1 MLKFKDY
8 CVSAIL
14 SLLLYGGLMSLLILL
29 ITPDISLL
37 IPIAIGITV
46 VVLNA
51 VSLKKLPWL
60 LPTVCMSLFVLCI
73 GILWGKAIDGM
84 AGFFNEFIDTFKQVH
99 AKNYEIFVVS
109 EPQNLLVTFTLVS
122 ALLALVCAQAIK
134 RRSVL
139 FAIIS
144 SAVIVCSIIVYLPIL
159 SVAWLIIASVT
170 LFLVWFVSTIY
181 KVQSVEFSVK
191 WITLK
196 TFLRSGIALLLIV
209 LVGVSLFGTAKPKG
223 VQQIAS
229 DITEFSERL
238 IYGSVNDTGLTQG
251 DLSKVGKK
259 KTSNDVMLKVTM
271 SVPTSYYLRGFIG
284 EIYEENQWKTLS
296 QSVLYENSDIF
307 ANLHQ
312 NGFFAQGQLARAASM
327 ADEGLI
333 GYENTVVVE
342 NVGLPSKYLY
352 APYELM
358 DWSTILDSQMIGDHT
373 VYSSGFAGQRNYQFA
388 AADNLIVSYQKIAAT
403 LYEKQKEGTQTDY
416 LNTEASYN
424 QFVYEQYTSLPSD
437 IDSYLSKKL
446 GNYIID
452 EGQVHFDYQ
461 KAKQNILY
469 YLTENI
475 TYSEDVLPAEDGI
488 DFILNFLDGTRSGY
502 DVHYASAATMMFRYY
517 GIPARFAEGY
527 IITKDEAKNAIAG
540 EPLLLDN
547 THAHAWVEYYQDGVG
562 WLPFEV
568 TPTYLSVM
576 EQPDTYK
583 DISGLI
589 GQAPEDEI
597 VESLQPDQVTEDENP
612 TLLSFWLKNR
622 LIIVL
627 VLAFC
632 AVALLIL
639 LFVLW
644 LIRERK
650 KTAKRKAGFLSDDLH
665 MAICSIFEYIID
677 ISIANGLKPDN
688 RPAAGYVDFFDED
701 LREDYRQVVQIWQE
715 ARFSENPMEE
725 QQRTRVISLKDVLW
739 QRVWNRAG
747 LLEKLQLKFL
757 YFL

>member
-14 SLLLYGGLMSLLILL
+14 SLLLYGGLISLLVLL

-37 IPIAIGITV
+37 IPVGIGITV
-46 VVLNA
+46 VLLNA
-51 VSLKKLPWL
+51 VSLKRLPWL
-60 LPTVCMSLFVLCI
+60 LPTVCTSLFVLCI
-73 GILWGKAIDGM
+73 GILWGKAIDGL

-122 ALLALVCAQAIK
+122 ALLALVCTQAIK
-134 RRSVL
+134 HRSVL

-144 SAVIVCSIIVYLPIL
+144 SAVIVSSMIVFLPIL
-159 SVAWLIIASVT
+159 SVAWLIVATVT
-170 LFLVWFVSTIY
+170 LFLLWFVSTIY

-191 WITLK
+191 LITLK
-196 TFLRSGIALLLIV
+196 TFLRSGVALLLIV

-251 DLSKVGKK
+251 NLSEVGKK

-284 EIYEENQWKTLS
+284 EIYEENQWKTLP
-296 QSVLYENSDIF
+296 QSVLYEKSDVF

-312 NGFFAQGQLARAASM
+312 KGFFAQGQLARAASM

-333 GYENTVVVE
+333 GCENAVVVE
-342 NVGLPSKYLY
+342 NVGLSSKYLY

-358 DWSTILDSQMIGDHT
+358 DWSTILDPQMIGDQT
-373 VYSSGFAGQRNYQFA
+373 VYSTGFADQRNYQFT

-403 LYEKQKEGTQTDY
+403 LYEKQKEGPQADY
-416 LNTEASYN
+416 LNTEAAYN

-452 EGQVHFDYQ
+452 EGQVHLDYQ

-469 YLTENI
+469 YLTENL
-475 TYSEDVLPAEDGI
+475 TYSEDVLPVEDGI

-527 IITKDEAKNAIAG
+527 IITKDEAKSAAAG
-540 EPLLLDN
+540 EPLLLDT

-597 VESLQPDQVTEDENP
+597 VESMQPDQVTEDENP

-627 VLAFC
+627 VLTFC

-650 KTAKRKAGFLSDDLH
+650 KTAKRKSSFLSEDIH
-665 MAICSIFEYIID
+665 SAICATFIYIVD
-677 ISIANGLKPDN
+677 LMVADGLTAERCPPEQYTD
-688 RPAAGYVDFFDED
+688 RLDED
-701 LREDYRQVVQIWQE
+701 LRVNYQKVITIWHE
-715 ARFSENPMEE
+715 AKFSTNVMTEE
-725 QQRTRVISLKDVLW
+725 QRNEVLALMDSLWERLW
-739 QRVWNRAG
+739 KRSNIFKKIQI
-747 LLEKLQLKFL
+747 KFM